1 MLSTKVVPGNLLEA
15 VKRVRPVYTAARRA
29 RFAVGS
35 RLGAREVPGIGRV
48 HYNDF
53 MLDSSNPADVE
64 HYRNDAAAFVDQIG
78 NSLAKAGRDWKSV
91 SAALEVGCGYG
102 RIVRELRKRLPAE
115 RIYVSD
121 LIDEGARFTAAEF
134 GVHKMPVA
142 EEAGPE
148 WNERFDLIYLLS
160 VYTHLP
166 EAAIKAHLS
175 RMEEFL
181 APTGVFIFT
190 THGRGSAEHAE
201 RYNQYWLDKN
211 NVLAGVERD
220 GYYFE
225 RYPYY
230 YDEYGLTWLTPSAVE
245 RLVAE
250 SAPTLNRVSWQ
261 PLVVGGQQDLHVWR
275 KP

>member
-1 MLSTKVVPGNLLEA
+1 LSTKVLPRNALDA
-15 VKRVRPVYTAARRA
+15 VKRARPVYTVARRV

-53 MLDSSNPADVE
+53 MLDSSNPADVAS
-64 HYRNDAAAFVDQIG
+64 YRQNAEEIVYQIG
-78 NSLAKAGRDWKSV
+78 DSLAKAGREWESV

-102 RIVRELRKRLPAE
+102 RIVRELQKRLPAE

-121 LIDEGARFTAAEF
+121 VIDEGARFTAAEF

-166 EAAIKAHLS
+166 EAVIKKHLS
-175 RMEEFL
+175 RMEALL
-181 APTGVFIFT
+181 APGAVFIFT
-190 THGRGSAEHAE
+190 THGRGSAENAE

-211 NVLAGVERD
+211 NVLARVERD

-230 YDEYGLTWLTPSAVE
+230 YDEYGLTWLTPPAVE
-245 RLVAE
+245 RLIAE
-250 SAPTLNRVSWQ
+250 SAPTLAPVSWQ
-261 PLVVGGQQDLHVWR
+261 PMVVGGHQDLRVWR